1 MLEIHLL
8 PVLSDNYI
16 YLLHEPISG
25 KTAAVDP
32 AVAEPVLAALKL
44 HGWHLDFIFNTH
56 HHGDH
61 VGGNLQLKTATGCKI
76 VGAAADRQRIP
87 GIDIAL
93 ADGERIALGAAE
105 FKVLDTP
112 GHTCGHIVY
121 YCADS
126 AALFCGDTLFALGCG
141 RLFEGSAEQLWHS
154 LQKLKALP
162 GSTRV
167 YCAHEYTQANARF
180 ALSVEADNADL
191 SRRAAEI
198 DQLREHNRATLPST
212 LALEL
217 ATNPFLREH
226 SVSIR
231 TAVGA
236 TSSDTPAEAFAKI
249 RLAKDRFR

>member
-1 MLEIHLL
+1 MLEIRLL

-16 YLLHEPISG
+16 YLLHEPNSG

-32 AVAEPVLAALKL
+32 AVAEPVLTALAL
-44 HGWHLDFIFNTH
+44 QGWHLDFIFNTH
-56 HHGDH
+56 HHADH
-61 VGGNLQLKTATGCKI
+61 VGGNLQLKQATGCRI

-87 GIDIAL
+87 GIDIGL
-93 ADGERIALGAAE
+93 ADGERIALGNAE
-105 FKVLDTP
+105 FQVLDTP

-180 ALSVEADNADL
+180 ALSVETDNAEL
-191 SRRAAEI
+191 KRRAAEI
-198 DQLREHNRATLPST
+198 DQLRLQNLPSLPST

-217 ATNPFLREH
+217 ATNPFMREH
-226 SVSIR
+226 SASIR

-236 TSSDTPAEAFAKI
+236 AASDTPAAAFAKI